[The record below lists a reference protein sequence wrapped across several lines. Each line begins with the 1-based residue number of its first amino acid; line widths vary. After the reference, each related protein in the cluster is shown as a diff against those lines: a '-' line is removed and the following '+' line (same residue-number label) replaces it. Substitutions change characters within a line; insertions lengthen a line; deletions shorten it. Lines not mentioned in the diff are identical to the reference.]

1 MPAFDKETDMYNTI
15 RYGLVLVILVLPV
28 GVLAAT
34 PLNTVESNVT
44 RLLAVLGDP
53 ALEGEAGKQ
62 KKREV
67 IREISDALF
76 DFYALSRRTL
86 GRNWKKFTPGQRQ
99 EFISL
104 YRKLLEKIYMD
115 RLLQYQ
121 DEKVKFVKEVSLSD
135 TRAEVHS
142 AIVAASG
149 DIPIH
154 YKMYRKDGVWKTYDL
169 IVENV
174 SLVGNY
180 RTQFNSMLTKDPP
193 EKVLDVIREKVKD
206 YL

>member
-1 MPAFDKETDMYNTI
+1 MNKLIYST
-15 RYGLVLVILVLPV
+15 LVLVILVLPA
-28 GVLAAT
+28 GAPAAT
-34 PLNTVESNVT
+34 PMNTVETNVNQ
-44 RLLAVLGDP
+44 LIEVLGDP
-53 ALEGEAGKQ
+53 ALEGEAGRQ
-62 KKREV
+62 KKKEA
-67 IREISDALF
+67 IREISNRLF

-86 GRNWKKFTPGQRQ
+86 GPNWKKFKPDQRE

-104 YRKLLEKIYMD
+104 YRKLLESIYMD

-121 DEKVKFVKEVSLSD
+121 DEKVKFVKEISLGD

-169 IVENV
+169 VVENV

-180 RTQFNSMLTKDPP
+180 RSQFNSMLSKNSPQ
-193 EKVLDVIREKVKD
+193 KVLDVIREKVKD

>member
-1 MPAFDKETDMYNTI
+1 MNRNIRIGIAIGLLLLPAVAI
-15 RYGLVLVILVLPV
+15 
-28 GVLAAT
+28 AAT
-34 PLNTVESNVT
+34 PLNTVETNVN
-44 RLLAVLGDP
+44 RLLAVLGDS
-53 ALEGEAGKQ
+53 ALQGESGKQ
-62 KKREV
+62 KKKET
-67 IREISDALF
+67 IRQISDALF

-86 GRNWKKFTPGQRQ
+86 GPNWKKFSPDQRQ
-99 EFISL
+99 EFIRL
-104 YRKLLEKIYMD
+104 YRKLLESIYMD

-121 DEKVKFVKEVSLSD
+121 DEKVKFVKEISLSD

-142 AIVAASG
+142 AIVSASG

-180 RTQFNSMLTKDPP
+180 RTQFNSMLSKNSP

>member
-1 MPAFDKETDMYNTI
+1 MNKSI
-15 RYGLVLVILVLPV
+15 CLGLMLSIFLFPV
-28 GVLAAT
+28 GVSAAT
-34 PLNTVESNVT
+34 PLRTVETNVN
-44 RLLAVLGDP
+44 RLLDVLGDP
-53 ALEGEAGKQ
+53 ALAGEAGLE
-62 KKREV
+62 KKKES
-67 IREISDALF
+67 IRSISDSLF

-86 GRNWKKFTPGQRQ
+86 GPNWKKFNPKQRN
-99 EFISL
+99 EFITL
-104 YRKLLEKIYMD
+104 YRKLLESIYMD

-121 DEKVKFVKEVSLSD
+121 DEKVKFIKEISLSEK
-135 TRAEVHS
+135 RAEVHS

-149 DIPIH
+149 DIPIN
-154 YKMYRKDGVWKTYDL
+154 YKMYLKDGVWKTYDL

-180 RTQFNSMLTKDPP
+180 RSQFNSLLSKNPP

>member
-1 MPAFDKETDMYNTI
+1 MNKIIPIGIVLAILALPA
-15 RYGLVLVILVLPV
+15 

-34 PLNTVESNVT
+34 PLNTVETNVNQ
-44 RLLAVLGDP
+44 LLSVLGNP
-53 ALEGEAGKQ
+53 ALEGEAGRQ
-62 KKREV
+62 KKKES
-67 IREISDALF
+67 IRAISDTLF

-86 GRNWKKFTPGQRQ
+86 GPNWKKFNPDQQ
-99 EFISL
+99 KQFVAL
-104 YRKLLEKIYMD
+104 YRKLLESIYMD

-121 DEKVKFVKEVSLSD
+121 DEKVKFIKEITLSD
-135 TRAEVHS
+135 TRAEVQS

-154 YKMYRKDGVWKTYDL
+154 YKMYRKDGAWKTYDL

-180 RTQFNSMLTKDPP
+180 RTQFNSLLSKNPP
-193 EKVLDVIREKVKD
+193 EKVLEVIREKVKD

>member
-1 MPAFDKETDMYNTI
+1 MNKIIPIGF
-15 RYGLVLVILVLPV
+15 VLAMLVLPA
-28 GVLAAT
+28 GVSAAT
-34 PLNTVESNVT
+34 PLNTVETSVNQ
-44 RLLAVLGDP
+44 LLSVLGNP
-53 ALEGEAGKQ
+53 ALEGEAGRQ
-62 KKREV
+62 KKRES
-67 IREISDALF
+67 IRAISDTLF

-86 GRNWKKFTPGQRQ
+86 GPNWKKFNPDQQ
-99 EFISL
+99 KEFIAL
-104 YRKLLEKIYMD
+104 YRKLLESIYMD

-121 DEKVKFVKEVSLSD
+121 DEKVKFIKEITLSD
-135 TRAEVHS
+135 TRAEVQS

-154 YKMYRKDGVWKTYDL
+154 YKMYRKDGAWKTYDL

-180 RTQFNSMLTKDPP
+180 RTQFNSLLSKNSP
-193 EKVLDVIREKVKD
+193 EKVLEVIREKVKD

>member
-1 MPAFDKETDMYNTI
+1 MNHTI
-15 RYGLVLVILVLPV
+15 RFALVLGMLMLPICAS
-28 GVLAAT
+28 AAT
-34 PLNTVESNVT
+34 PMNTVEASVNQ
-44 RLLAVLGDP
+44 LLAVLGDP

-62 KKREV
+62 KKKEAIHR
-67 IREISDALF
+67 ISDVLF

-86 GRNWKKFTPGQRQ
+86 GPNWKKFTPEQRQ
-99 EFISL
+99 EFINL
-104 YRKLLEKIYMD
+104 YRKLLESIYMD

-142 AIVAASG
+142 AIVSASG

-154 YKMYRKDGVWKTYDL
+154 YKLYLKNGIWKTYDL

-180 RTQFNSMLTKDPP
+180 RTQFNSMLSKDPP
-193 EKVLDVIREKVKD
+193 EKVLDAIREKVKD

>member
-1 MPAFDKETDMYNTI
+1 MNHTTRF
-15 RYGLVLVILVLPV
+15 GLVLAMLIIPIYAS
-28 GVLAAT
+28 AAT
-34 PLNTVESNVT
+34 PLNTVETSVN
-44 RLLAVLGDP
+44 RLLTVLGDP
-53 ALEGEAGKQ
+53 ALDGEAGKQ
-62 KKREV
+62 KKKEA
-67 IREISDALF
+67 IREISDELF

-86 GRNWKKFTPGQRQ
+86 GPNWKKFSPDQRQ
-99 EFISL
+99 EFINL
-104 YRKLLEKIYMD
+104 YRKLLESIYMD

-121 DEKVKFVKEVSLSD
+121 DEKVKFVKEISLSE

-142 AIVAASG
+142 AIVSASG

-154 YKMYRKDGVWKTYDL
+154 YRLYRKDGVWKTYDL

-180 RTQFNSMLTKDPP
+180 RTQFNSMLSKNSPA
-193 EKVLDVIREKVKD
+193 KVLDAIREKVKD

>member
-1 MPAFDKETDMYNTI
+1 MEGGGGQQKKKET
-15 RYGLVLVILVLPV
+15 
-28 GVLAAT
+28 
-34 PLNTVESNVT
+34 
-44 RLLAVLGDP
+44 
-53 ALEGEAGKQ
+53 
-62 KKREV
+62 

-86 GRNWKKFTPGQRQ
+86 GSNWKKFNADQRQ
-99 EFISL
+99 EFIKL
-104 YRKLLEKIYMD
+104 YRKLLESIYMD

-121 DEKVKFVKEVSLSD
+121 DEKVKFLKEISLGD
-135 TRAEVHS
+135 TRAEVQS
-142 AIVAASG
+142 AIVAAGG

-180 RTQFNSMLTKDPP
+180 RAQFNSLLSKNPP

-206 YL
+206 FI